1 MIENNSNIKHNSKKT
16 ITAILLAVIVLLLIC
31 ILVKSFTK
39 NDNDKTIN
47 NNITTSPEVQSPTEE
62 PSRTDGHNAT
72 TGLPT
77 DIIGSMPPEASASIT
92 TPGATHTSSSAPTL
106 RPTPTVRPTQTIKP
120 THTATPKP
128 TTTPK
133 PTEKPTG
140 ATPNAFTDESFPTR
154 KDSNG
159 VYSKYAYMIDLET
172 HKVVYEK
179 NADLAMYP
187 ASMTKIMTVLV
198 ALENIDNYKVKIT
211 MDSDFYAYLT
221 EEGASVAGFVAGE
234 KVTAEMLLYGAML
247 VSGAEC
253 CIQLARFVAGSEE
266 AFYIMMND
274 KAKELGMKNTHFN
287 STTGL
292 FNKDNYT
299 TAHDVAILLEYAIKN
314 EQFYKIMTAK
324 KYVGAETNKKPDGF
338 TLQNLVLKN
347 ADNYV
352 SIRNGKFIGGKTGY
366 IMKAGNCLASLAE
379 INGRKYIL
387 VTAGAN
393 KALGSMHFVDA
404 DYIYNNF
411 KNF

>member
-47 NNITTSPEVQSPTEE
+47 NNITTSPEVQSPTKE

-92 TPGATHTSSSAPTL
+92 TP
-106 RPTPTVRPTQTIKP
+106 
-120 THTATPKP
+120 
-128 TTTPK
+128 
-133 PTEKPTG
+133 G

-253 CIQLARFVAGSEE
+253 CIQLARYVAGSEE